1 MIELELLG
9 GNGDRIVMTDQ
20 DGQRYSIIVDDA
32 LRAAV
37 RRAGPAALS
46 PASEIPSD
54 GNLRP
59 RALQAL
65 MRAGASAEEVAQ
77 STGMDVNHVRRFEG
91 PVLAER
97 RWAVEQAQACRIG
110 WEKDSPVLGELVI
123 DRLATRGVEPSS
135 LAWDASREGRDPWQ
149 VNLTFVQG
157 AEEKHASWVL
167 DLAARSVSAL
177 DDESRWLT
185 EAAGQR
191 LPEVFDQDS
200 GARTA
205 SAGPRH
211 LAPPPDEDDPD
222 DPDDPGRA
230 LMEDSST
237 DALLADLASNRGR
250 RVEVEIPLED
260 EDLEQLAGARTW
272 RPPAPARGG
281 RSGAPARRGR
291 RRWRTAPGPR
301 RPPSGDRPR
310 RAGRGWR
317 RGWPAGRRWRS
328 PP

>member
-9 GNGDRIVMTDQ
+9 GNGDRIVMTDE

-46 PASEIPSD
+46 PAPDVPSSN

-59 RALQAL
+59 RALQSL

-222 DPDDPGRA
+222 DPDDPERA

-237 DALLADLASNRGR
+237 DALLANLASSRGQ
-250 RVEVEIPLED
+250 RVGV
-260 EDLEQLAGARTW
+260 DLHGERQRIQGFTHARLLVGKAW
-272 RPPAPARGG
+272 
-281 RSGAPARRGR
+281 
-291 RRWRTAPGPR
+291 WRTSGPR
-301 RPPSGDRPR
+301 SAQG
-310 RAGRGWR
+310 
-317 RGWPAGRRWRS
+317 
-328 PP
+328 

>member
-1 MIELELLG
+1 M
-9 GNGDRIVMTDQ
+9 
-20 DGQRYSIIVDDA
+20 
-32 LRAAV
+32 
-37 RRAGPAALS
+37 
-46 PASEIPSD
+46 
-54 GNLRP
+54 
-59 RALQAL
+59 
-65 MRAGASAEEVAQ
+65 
-77 STGMDVNHVRRFEG
+77 
-91 PVLAER
+91 
-97 RWAVEQAQACRIG
+97 
-110 WEKDSPVLGELVI
+110 LGELVI

-211 LAPPPDEDDPD
+211 LAPPPGEGDADDPD

-250 RVEVEIPLED
+250 RVEVEIPL
-260 EDLEQLAGARTW
+260 
-272 RPPAPARGG
+272 
-281 RSGAPARRGR
+281 
-291 RRWRTAPGPR
+291 
-301 RPPSGDRPR
+301 
-310 RAGRGWR
+310 
-317 RGWPAGRRWRS
+317 
-328 PP
+328 

>member
-46 PASEIPSD
+46 PAPDVPSSN

-59 RALQAL
+59 RALQSL

-191 LPEVFDQDS
+191 PPEVFDQDS

-211 LAPPPDEDDPD
+211 L
-222 DPDDPGRA
+222 
-230 LMEDSST
+230 
-237 DALLADLASNRGR
+237 
-250 RVEVEIPLED
+250 
-260 EDLEQLAGARTW
+260 
-272 RPPAPARGG
+272 PA
-281 RSGAPARRGR
+281 ARRGR
-291 RRWRTAPGPR
+291 RR
-301 RPPSGDRPR
+301 
-310 RAGRGWR
+310 
-317 RGWPAGRRWRS
+317 
-328 PP
+328 